1 MCDDAFENLL
11 QAVVREQKR
20 AITFLREKKEM
31 KEQES
36 EATLVEMKIF
46 VARESDLSPVSKC
59 YNRFTDQGDTDRNK
73 TL

>member
-1 MCDDAFENLL
+1 MCDHDFENLL

-20 AITFLREKKEM
+20 EIALLKEKKEM

-59 YNRFTDQGDTDRNK
+59 YN
-73 TL
+73 

>member
-1 MCDDAFENLL
+1 LKKL

-20 AITFLREKKEM
+20 EITLLKEKKEM

-59 YNRFTDQGDTDRNK
+59 YN
-73 TL
+73 